1 MKEEDKSNQLNNKKI
16 SENEN
21 PNKLENRIKID
32 EESDLYN
39 LPINTIK
46 NAKIYD
52 FYGKFYDKIF
62 NIAIKME
69 DKDKDKNK
77 KQSQS
82 PQKNGGK
89 KNVVK
94 VKNKNAVKN
103 QFKKQLLDKEIEA
116 CNKSPL
122 KTENNNSNK
131 NNNIKR
137 IDNSRNN
144 NKNYLDNFDIKADL
158 SKSMVLS
165 NLNALKEFKIL
176 IINFEIK
183 YNTVM
188 GETLAIIGSI
198 NELGSWKRKKA
209 LKMTWFEG
217 NIWKATITYNN
228 YSDVKDFEYKFVIMN
243 NDHIQSWEDGNN
255 RKFIVSKIRGLI
267 EPYIDKYLDS
277 SSGSKTIISSTD
289 YSLNQSFIY
298 NIVDFSLTITSHWN

>member
-1 MKEEDKSNQLNNKKI
+1 MKEEDKSNQLTNKKI
-16 SENEN
+16 TENEN

-32 EESDLYN
+32 EESDLYS

-46 NAKIYD
+46 SAKIYD

-62 NIAIKME
+62 NIAIQME
-69 DKDKDKNK
+69 DKNK

-82 PQKNGGK
+82 PQKNDGK

-94 VKNKNAVKN
+94 VKKKNVVKN

-116 CNKSPL
+116 YSKIPL
-122 KTENNNSNK
+122 KTENNNRFK
-131 NNNIKR
+131 NNNIKS
-137 IDNSRNN
+137 IDDSINN

-165 NLNALKEFKIL
+165 NIKVLKEFKIL
-176 IINFEIK
+176 LINFEIK

-243 NDHIQSWEDGNN
+243 NDHIKSWEDGSN

-267 EPYIDKYLDS
+267 EPYIDKYIDS
-277 SSGSKTIISSTD
+277 SYGSKTIISSTD